1 MAGLLVTV
9 IEQSAH
15 VGGVERLGQLH
26 REVGSDVGEFIVRPS
41 RRQVSNTGSLRH
53 SIAALLRLRDN
64 NMLSLGEEF
73 RREERRKLVFR
84 GNKERG
90 GTSVRRYARNAGRE
104 LPEVAAPTAIREGI
118 AQAPLATAGP
128 SILNLI
134 QPFRTF
140 YDSR

>member
-1 MAGLLVTV
+1 
-9 IEQSAH
+9 
-15 VGGVERLGQLH
+15 
-26 REVGSDVGEFIVRPS
+26 
-41 RRQVSNTGSLRH
+41 
-53 SIAALLRLRDN
+53 
-64 NMLSLGEEF
+64 MLSLGEEF

-134 QPFRTF
+134 QPFRAF